1 MKILHIAECAGG
13 VERYLQ
19 MLLPRLEKKGM
30 KQYFI
35 CSRNYDESLY
45 CKIVDGVQQ
54 MDLTQSFSP
63 LRVIK
68 KVRAIRRE
76 IKKVNPDILY
86 CHSSF
91 AGGLGRMAA
100 IGLHCK
106 VVYNPH
112 GWGPNATFFVT
123 LTMRTL
129 QISPAAVRGTN
140 TARPSIFAKPVPS
153 AV

>member
-1 MKILHIAECAGG
+1 MKLLHIAECAGG

-19 MLLPRLEKKGM
+19 MLLPRLEKKGI

-35 CSRNYDESLY
+35 CSQNYDESTY
-45 CKIVDGVQQ
+45 SKMVDGVKQ
-54 MDLTQSFSP
+54 MDLMQSFSP
-63 LRVIK
+63 LKVIA
-68 KVRAIRRE
+68 KVRAIRQE

-112 GWGPNATFFVT
+112 GWAFN
-123 LTMRTL
+123 
-129 QISPAAVRGTN
+129 I
-140 TARPSIFAKPVPS
+140 K
-153 AV
+153 